1 MAAEKKERK
10 SNAGAPTKFSEKML
24 DQVFEMAL
32 LGLTD
37 VQMAKVLGVCD
48 ATFSNYKNEHPQF
61 LEALTRGKEEADG
74 KVARA
79 MYNRALGVTIREEAL
94 TRDGEVVTLHKEL
107 PSDTAAAKHWLANR
121 QRGKW
126 SNNGENTINTTTP
139 LVITLDKS
147 ELNSEADGSV

>member
-1 MAAEKKERK
+1 
-10 SNAGAPTKFSEKML
+10 ML

-37 VQMAKVLGVCD
+37 VQMAKVLGICD
-48 ATFSNYKNEHPQF
+48 ATFDNYKKEYPSF
-61 LEALTRGKEEADG
+61 LGSLTRGKEEADG

-79 MYNRALGVTIREEAL
+79 MYNRAIGVTIREEAL

-147 ELNSEADGSV
+147 ELNSEADAGV

>member
-1 MAAEKKERK
+1 MNKENKERK
-10 SNAGAPTKFSEKML
+10 SNAGAPSKFQEKML

-37 VQMAKVLGVCD
+37 VQMAKVLGIAD
-48 ATFSNYKNEHPQF
+48 STFSNYKNDYPQF

-79 MYNRALGVTIREEAL
+79 MYNRAIGVIIKEEAL
-94 TRDGEVVTLHKEL
+94 TRDGDVVTLHKEL
-107 PSDTAAAKHWLANR
+107 PSDTAAAKHWLSNR
-121 QRGKW
+121 QRALW
-126 SNNGENTINTTTP
+126 ANNGESTITTTTP

-147 ELNSEADGSV
+147 ELNSEADSSI